1 VSTLIK
7 EIKKVNY
14 KLLLDVLTR
23 KFKSAYEVFEAEGV
37 LLKVD
42 NTVPSLIN
50 VVIAVRSIGRSN
62 CYVIHFSTRHS
73 NLKNIHRLHTYGKFN
88 FSQVDINHI
97 YRYLKRNIPDLGYK
111 SLKREPM
118 IDDDIKA
125 LFMRH
130 YARKYN
136 FIVSGDIDKSEWITG
151 SFSKYYAGCSDILPL
166 TGIYKTQLK
175 SLSRALR
182 VSHLMKNTEEPRHWS
197 MFKNSFK
204 RVAITDEKIDAIL
217 YGLEKDWSI
226 SDIADDIQISK
237 SVVKTIR
244 DNVEKSYYFRNSPI
258 TF

>member
-1 VSTLIK
+1 MSTLIR

-14 KLLLDVLTR
+14 KLLLNVLTR
-23 KFKSAYEVFEAEGV
+23 KFKSAYEVFDADGV

-88 FSQVDINHI
+88 FSQIDLQHI
-97 YRYLKRNIPDLGYK
+97 YRYLKRNIPDLGYR
-111 SLKREPM
+111 SLNKEPS
-118 IDDDIKA
+118 IGDDIKA
-125 LFMRH
+125 LFISH

-151 SFSKYYAGCSDILPL
+151 SFSKYYVGCSDILPL
-166 TGIYKTQLK
+166 TGIYKTQLR

-182 VSHLMKNTEEPRHWS
+182 VSHLIKNTEEPAYWS
-197 MFKNSFK
+197 AFKNGF
-204 RVAITDEKIDAIL
+204 RDVALNDEKIDAIL
-217 YGLEKDWSI
+217 YGLERDWSI
-226 SDIADDIQISK
+226 DDIASDLQLSK
-237 SVVKTIR
+237 NVVKAIR
-244 DNVEKSYYFRNSPI
+244 DRLEKSYYLRNSPI